1 MDVLPSPPP
10 PPPPPQ
16 AGSRVGLFVVVGA
29 VVALL
34 AVVAVAVGA
43 VLLGAG
49 APGPAPT
56 TSRLVTASTT
66 LVAQRGPV
74 VFSDE
79 FHNATSG
86 WSTQTLPSGT
96 TFSYTAAGY
105 VIVAMGS
112 VDHFAD
118 APYQTP
124 VQQVA
129 ISVTATQ
136 STDSPIGAG
145 YGVSCWR
152 GTGAAELRYDFLVS
166 TGGDWKIDRRDGG
179 IPTAPQILMQGKSDF
194 RLGSAPLAVQG
205 MCATLADLRTSR
217 LLLFVGTQKLADLVD
232 SATAI
237 PDAGWL
243 PDMLVTSEALQSSTV
258 TATHFEVRDLAG

>member
-1 MDVLPSPPP
+1 M
-10 PPPPPQ
+10 
-16 AGSRVGLFVVVGA
+16 
-29 VVALL
+29 VALL
-34 AVVAVAVGA
+34 VVVSVAVGA
-43 VLLGAG
+43 VLLGSG
-49 APGPAPT
+49 APGPAPLA
-56 TSRLVTASTT
+56 SRLITASTT
-66 LVAQRGPV
+66 VTAQRGAV
-74 VFSDE
+74 VFSDD
-79 FHNATSG
+79 FHNPSSG

-124 VQQVA
+124 VQQMA

-179 IPTAPQILMQGKSDF
+179 IPTAPQVLKQGKSDV
-194 RLGSAPLAVQG
+194 RLGSTPLAVQG
-205 MCATLADLRTSR
+205 MCATLAELRTTR
-217 LLLFVGTQKLADLVD
+217 LVLFVGTQKLADILD
-232 SATAI
+232 TATAM

-243 PDMLVTSEALQSSTV
+243 PDLLVTSEALHSSTV
-258 TATHFEVRDLAG
+258 TATHFEVRDLAA